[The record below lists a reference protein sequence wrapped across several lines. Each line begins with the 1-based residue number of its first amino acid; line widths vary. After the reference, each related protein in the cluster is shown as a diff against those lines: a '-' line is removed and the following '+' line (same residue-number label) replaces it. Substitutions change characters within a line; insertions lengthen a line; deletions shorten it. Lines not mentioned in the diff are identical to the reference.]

1 MTRELSPFDDIPEAD
16 PAEVPEPAVDEAY
29 DLRPDLSDLGI
40 IEHERGVCE
49 DNYENR
55 RVLRSA
61 KLNWQPVYDQSG
73 VPTGLIAARSAE
85 ALKERRIQSL
95 AEKKPLLSDPENRN
109 SDYITGLELLLE
121 DKALRITP
129 PWVVGATRAWQA
141 EQEAGGPPTNRRAPK
156 GLPHRCRTIKS
167 DGIRCL
173 LWASGRPKDDG
184 LCRVHLK
191 AARKPGE
198 DIERARRK
206 VIQAAPY
213 AVDVLEELME
223 TAESEPVRLKASTEI
238 LDRAGVRGG
247 QDISIEMEVTEGRPA
262 ASVIAERLSR
272 LSEGAEA
279 VARAQAEAQAI
290 AASEE
295 DGEIVEAEIIEE
307 DKNSEPEVEMHLES
321 TSEDRE
327 EVSELEAP
335 SSELRDSTDMSNF
348 DDDLE
353 TEAGE

>member
-1 MTRELSPFDDIPEAD
+1 MGTSLQSFDDGGLEDEIPPEA
-16 PAEVPEPAVDEAY
+16 PEPAVDEAY

-95 AEKKPLLSDPENRN
+95 AEKKPLLSDPDNRN
-109 SDYITGLELLLE
+109 SDYITGLELLLD
-121 DKALRITP
+121 DKAIKICP
-129 PWVVGATRAWQA
+129 PWVIGATKAWQA

-156 GLPHRCRTIKS
+156 GLPHRCRIMKS
-167 DGIRCL
+167 DGIRCQ

-184 LCRVHLK
+184 LCRIHLK

-238 LDRAGVRGG
+238 LDRAGIRGG
-247 QDISIEMEVTEGRPA
+247 QDLNIEMEITEGRPA
-262 ASVIAERLSR
+262 AQVIAERLSR
-272 LSEGAEA
+272 LSEGAKA
-279 VARAQAEAQAI
+279 LAAAQAEAEIQA
-290 AASEE
+290 S
-295 DGEIVEAEIIEE
+295 GEIVEAEIIE
-307 DKNSEPEVEMHLES
+307 D
-321 TSEDRE
+321 TSENRE
-327 EVSELEAP
+327 EVNELETA
-335 SSELRDSTDMSNF
+335 SSELGETPQMSEF

-353 TEAGE
+353 TEARD